1 MDLDTAIMKMELS
14 GHNFYIYT
22 DDETETVSVV
32 YRRASGGYGLL
43 EVSK

>member
-32 YRRASGGYGLL
+32 YRRL
-43 EVSK
+43 